1 MVEQIMIMLKRGS
14 RVYMGYKCL
23 YLISVFS
30 LIVFQS
36 CSFNVNTALQNLLKD
51 TDEVKIYFNKEV
63 SENRSSIIV
72 TITSKDTIQNIL
84 NSITE
89 EDAGKRKCEYIGS
102 LEFFHNK
109 ISLINME
116 FSLANGCAVIV
127 FQYKGNI
134 FRKVISTKGVEF
146 LGNYIYQLKN

>member
-14 RVYMGYKCL
+14 RLYMGCKYL

-36 CSFNVNTALQNLLKD
+36 CSFNVNMALQNLLKD
-51 TDEVKIYFNKEV
+51 TDEVKIYLNKEI
-63 SENRSSIIV
+63 SGNKSGIV
-72 TITSKDTIQNIL
+72 IVITSKDTIQNIL
-84 NSITE
+84 NSITN

-134 FRKVISTKGVEF
+134 FRKVISTKGVEL
-146 LGNYIYQLKN
+146 LGNYVYQFKN